1 MNRCARTGAAA
12 ALHRLRAVR
21 PAAAPSTHHRRRGSA
36 VTGIGGGSS
45 SSGGSG
51 QPGAGVDLSLPAYT
65 EPDLCCDEVTALKN
79 GILAVANA
87 LPRGA
92 LRYTCLLTDVLL
104 QRVLLNVQ

>member
-1 MNRCARTGAAA
+1 VALIAFTAMITAIPKHNRSARTGAAA

-21 PAAAPSTHHRRRGSA
+21 PAAAPSTHHRRRGSGG
-36 VTGIGGGSS
+36 GIGSGSSS

-51 QPGAGVDLSLPAYT
+51 QLGAGVDLSLPAYT

-92 LRYTCLLTDVLL
+92 LR
-104 QRVLLNVQ
+104 

>member
-1 MNRCARTGAAA
+1 
-12 ALHRLRAVR
+12 VR

-36 VTGIGGGSS
+36 GTGIGGSS
-45 SSGGSG
+45 SSSGSG
-51 QPGAGVDLSLPAYT
+51 QLGAGVELSLPAYT

-92 LRYTCLLTDVLL
+92 LRYYMSP
-104 QRVLLNVQ
+104 